1 MTPQDRTATAT
12 HRGTGIRWSF
22 VVAAV
27 IAAALLALILQNDHD
42 VHFEWLWIDF
52 EASLAVML
60 LLTAFLTM
68 LATSLAGLVWRARRR
83 RMLDHDGDR
92 HEGDADRDD
101 HSERDRSMRPR
112 IG

>member
-1 MTPQDRTATAT
+1 MVSEDLKATAT

-27 IAAALLALILQNDHD
+27 IGAALLALILQNDHD

-52 EASLAVML
+52 QASLAVLL

-68 LATSLAGLVWRARRR
+68 LATSLVGLVWRARRR
-83 RMLDHDGDR
+83 RTLDHRDGGDGPGDHIDR
-92 HEGDADRDD
+92 SPPA
-101 HSERDRSMRPR
+101 RSMRPR